1 MRRTLALALFALAL
15 FALPMTL
22 ASPALAQANVAA
34 AIGVNAA
41 IRNQVSMKTAGDAA
55 ARPAVLRESV
65 HLADQI
71 SSGPASQLQVLLRD
85 RSIFTIG
92 ANARMTIDTF
102 VYDPARGTGDLAAS
116 VAKGAFR
123 FMSGRTLSKTGG
135 TTAVRTPV
143 ASIGVRGT
151 IVEGVVGD
159 DAITTAEGEAGVPK
173 TGSDPQTATLIVLR
187 GPGPRTDGLDKPGS
201 IEVSANC
208 NGPQSSN
215 NPSSGVAGVQ
225 AGCSTVLIDQPG
237 YAVFIPGPGQAPI
250 GPFLLSSAAFARLGD
265 LLRPPPTGKGG
276 DEGPFDIASA
286 AVASGEILQQAEFSA
301 HVVYD
306 PVFTELPVVRSDDL
320 GVPCAPTNGEGGGKV
335 CPF

>member
-1 MRRTLALALFALAL
+1 MRRTLALALLAL
-15 FALPMTL
+15 SAVALL
-22 ASPALAQANVAA
+22 ATAPALAQANVAA

-41 IRNQVSMKTAGDAA
+41 IRNQVSMKTAADAA
-55 ARPAVLRESV
+55 PRPAVLRESV

-92 ANARMTIDTF
+92 ANARMAIDTF

-159 DAITTAEGEAGVPK
+159 DAILTAEGEPGVPK
-173 TGSDPQTATLIVLR
+173 SGSDPQTATLIVLR

-201 IEVSANC
+201 IEVT
-208 NGPQSSN
+208 
-215 NPSSGVAGVQ
+215 SGGK
-225 AGCSTVLIDQPG
+225 TVLIDKPG
-237 YAVFIPGPGQAPI
+237 YAVFIPGPGQPPI
-250 GPFLLSSAAFARLGD
+250 GPFLMSAEAFARLAD

-286 AVASGEILQQAEFSA
+286 SVASGEILQQAEFSA

-320 GVPCAPTNGEGGGKV
+320 GVPCAGGSGGGKV
-335 CPF
+335 CPQ

>member
-1 MRRTLALALFALAL
+1 MRTLFALAAAML
-15 FALPMTL
+15 VAT
-22 ASPALAQANVAA
+22 PAFAQAPAGT

-41 IRNQVSMKTAGDAA
+41 IRNQVSMKTAGAA
-55 ARPAVLRESV
+55 TARPAVLRESV
-65 HLADQI
+65 HLSDEI

-92 ANARMTIDTF
+92 ANARMTIDKF

-159 DAITTAEGEAGVPK
+159 DAISTAEGEKGVPK
-173 TGSDPQTATLIVLR
+173 TGSDPGTATLIVLR

-201 IEVSANC
+201 IEVT
-208 NGPQSSN
+208 
-215 NPSSGVAGVQ
+215 SGGK
-225 AGCSTVLIDQPG
+225 TVLIDQPG
-237 YAVFIPGPGQAPI
+237 YAVFIPGPGQPPI
-250 GPFLLSSAAFARLGD
+250 GPFLMSSAAFARLAD
-265 LLRPPPTGKGG
+265 LLKPPPTGKGG

-320 GVPCAPTNGEGGGKV
+320 GVPCAPGSDGGHV
-335 CPF
+335 CPQ